1 MSRESA
7 GELKSDAEGRG
18 SLTFK
23 IGNASSRLCDK
34 NNRDTPA
41 GEAEGL
47 TAECQP
53 VLGTL

>member
-7 GELKSDAEGRG
+7 GELKSDAEGRE

>member
-1 MSRESA
+1 MSQESA
-7 GELKSDAEGRG
+7 EELKSDRG
-18 SLTFK
+18 SGITDF
-23 IGNASSRLCDK
+23 NSATPVHDFATK

-41 GEAEGL
+41 GQAKAL